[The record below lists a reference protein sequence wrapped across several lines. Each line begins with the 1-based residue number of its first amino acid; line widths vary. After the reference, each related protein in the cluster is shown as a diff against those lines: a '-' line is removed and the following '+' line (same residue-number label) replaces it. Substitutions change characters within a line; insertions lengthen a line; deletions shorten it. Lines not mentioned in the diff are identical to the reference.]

1 MKKSY
6 RELDEVDKQSIIS
19 HYYKYTDKSF
29 LEISNVLNV
38 SERSISRVL
47 SGANINTRRKNRY
60 TLDEKFFRNIDSED
74 KAYILGLIYADGYVG
89 NEHFNNIVIAL
100 NDRNLLEVVA
110 SKLKFTGTIRVSKKG
125 GFENSKEGNVL
136 NFSSEIMANDLRRL
150 GLFPNKSLVLKEL
163 PQISKELYRH
173 FVRGYFDGDGTIVI
187 SKKTSYH
194 QVAGA
199 RKKYEYPNVRFGL
212 LGVKEFLENIAQISS
227 LDYYSLRNTK
237 CEQIKE
243 LSVSS
248 KKELKHLYDFLYED
262 STIFL
267 KRKYDKWLKGL
278 ECL

>member
-6 RELDEVDKQSIIS
+6 RELKEADKIDIIN
-19 HYYKYTDKSF
+19 HYYNDIKKSF

-47 SGANINTRRKNRY
+47 KEANINTKRKNRY
-60 TLDEKFFRNIDSED
+60 TLDESFFGNIDCEE

-89 NEHFNNIVIAL
+89 DEHFNNIVIAL
-100 NDRNLLEVVA
+100 NDRDLLEAVA
-110 SKLKFTGTIRVSKKG
+110 QKLKFTGDIRVSKKG

-136 NFSSEIMANDLRRL
+136 NFSSEIMANDLRIL
-150 GLFPNKSLVLKEL
+150 GLFPNKSLTLNKL
-163 PQISKELYRH
+163 PKIAENLYRH
-173 FVRGYFDGDGTIVI
+173 FIRGYFDGDGTIVI

-194 QVAGA
+194 QVAGVK
-199 RKKYEYPNVRFGL
+199 KKYEYPSLRFGL
-212 LGVKEFLENIAQISS
+212 LGVKEFLESIANIAS
-227 LDYYSLRNTK
+227 LELYSIRNTK

-248 KKELKHLYDFLYED
+248 KKELKHIYDFLYND
-262 STIFL
+262 SKIFL
-267 KRKYDKWLKGL
+267 KRKYDKWLKVL